1 MRQVCEP
8 PVEVTAHICG
18 VCMIRVLLVENNPTD
33 ATRALEML
41 RETEKGQMEVIHV
54 ERLSSALHR
63 LTRESF
69 DAILL
74 DRILVDTHGLD
85 TLDLIQAALGRMPIV
100 VLGDKD
106 DEAAER
112 QMIQHGA
119 QEVVIK
125 EGSTSVQLARAVRHA
140 VERKKAEQHLSYLAQ
155 HDPLTALAN
164 RMLFRDR
171 MAHAVAMAKRKK
183 HVVGLVLCGLDSFK
197 ETIRMF
203 GQEAGDRLL
212 KEAADRLKKCLREV
226 DTAARLAGDELTC
239 LLEGVNSRGD
249 MEIIGKRILQAFAQ
263 PWSIENQESPV
274 TVSLG
279 LVVYPL
285 DGQQINDLFAR
296 AQAAMDSA
304 KEAGGNRYCFPLV
317 PSAA

>member
-1 MRQVCEP
+1 
-8 PVEVTAHICG
+8 
-18 VCMIRVLLVENNPTD
+18 MIRVLLVENNPTD

-155 HDPLTALAN
+155 HDPLTTLAN

-285 DGQQINDLFAR
+285 DGQEINDLFAR
-296 AQAAMDSA
+296 AKEAMDYA
-304 KEAGGNRYCFPLV
+304 REAGGNRYCFP
-317 PSAA
+317 PPEAA